1 MAQIS
6 GVLVLAVYHTYK
18 LSVDFI
24 PQKEIRLCD
33 NTHSEKSPS
42 LFNVENDPLP
52 KFGEKIEIRIRCCNW
67 CDGSLLISTH
77 ALKDASNMP
86 IKQMK
91 KDAIQR
97 ASRSHWSGS
106 RRGALGNFS
115 QESGELYA
123 DKRDALNDYEVY
135 VRWTNPARLLLF

>member
-24 PQKEIRLCD
+24 PQKVIRLCD
-33 NTHSEKSPS
+33 NTHSENK
-42 LFNVENDPLP
+42 
-52 KFGEKIEIRIRCCNW
+52 G
-67 CDGSLLISTH
+67 
-77 ALKDASNMP
+77 
-86 IKQMK
+86 
-91 KDAIQR
+91 R
-97 ASRSHWSGS
+97 AVLNWSGS
-106 RRGALGNFS
+106 RRGALGDFS

-123 DKRDALNDYEVY
+123 DKKDAFNDYEVY